1 MTLFIKKKMLKLVG
15 VVALAVGLAAVQLV
29 FDPIGHYQQAVA
41 TRAELIRQQ
50 LTALQQEV
58 ALNEAKDHI
67 DNENTDKENT
77 EKENTEKEVVSK
89 EQSSKAKPSKKD
101 QSKVASTS
109 DALDMVEEAGEHI
122 VTTAKAIK
130 TGFFTEFRLERD
142 RVRDQQLQLLKELI
156 ANPKTGEKTRHN
168 AQDKMLVITQ
178 NLGKELEVENLIKA
192 KNYDDAVVFLREES
206 AVVVIKAKK
215 LQQDDVAKIADL
227 VKRSAEVKED
237 NVVIIP
243 KE

>member
-67 DNENTDKENT
+67 DNENTD
-77 EKENTEKEVVSK
+77 KENTEKEVVSK